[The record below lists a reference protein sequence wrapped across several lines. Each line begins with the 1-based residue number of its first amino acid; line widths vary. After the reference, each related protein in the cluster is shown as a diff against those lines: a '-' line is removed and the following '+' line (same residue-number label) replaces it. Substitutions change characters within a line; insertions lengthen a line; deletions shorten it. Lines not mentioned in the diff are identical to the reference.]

1 MTCFDPFA
9 KREFSALTFAL
20 KRALSEM
27 NEEYWSGDLEESYE
41 KYQIADFFST
51 MLYQFCLEKNVDRDS
66 LSEIKELLDRF
77 EPVLESLKNG
87 LEFFA

>member
-1 MTCFDPFA
+1 MFKIAYAHCRA
-9 KREFSALTFAL
+9 EFIHFRVCTYS
-20 KRALSEM
+20 
-27 NEEYWSGDLEESYE
+27 
-41 KYQIADFFST
+41 ADFFST